1 MSPLVTNS
9 TLGKGCV
16 EKPTLRI
23 LKLHP
28 GFEKKSAVIN

>member
-1 MSPLVTNS
+1 MDASS
-9 TLGKGCV
+9 TLGKSCV
-16 EKPTLRI
+16 EKPMWRI

>member
-1 MSPLVTNS
+1 MSPLVANS

-16 EKPTLRI
+16 EKPMLRI

-28 GFEKKSAVIN
+28 GFEKSAVIN